1 MLLRVLLY
9 SFLIYGAK
17 KKIKISVVYV
27 YIIFCLHLVA
37 FDVLIMGYEVWTLN
51 TKRLGVGISAEDE

>member
-1 MLLRVLLY
+1 M
-9 SFLIYGAK
+9 GQKK
-17 KKIKISVVYV
+17 KKINVVYV